1 MKHNNSFIFN
11 YQITET
17 RSFKVNLEDLATI
30 LIEDNVVKGEI
41 EPPIPAIIDNF
52 GDNIDFYLMRLGFP
66 EGVEVDEDDYEDL
79 YDSVYDDLSAIL
91 QEKLHNQQ

>member
-17 RSFKVNLEDLATI
+17 RPFKVNLEDLATI

-52 GDNIDFYLMRLGFP
+52 GDNINFYLMRLGFP
-66 EGVEVDEDDYEDL
+66 EGVEVDEYDYEDL